1 MHMLWLLFLFFSGA
15 FCASYSVMS
24 SSFDPMDYSPPDS
37 SVHGILQPRILGW
50 VAIPFS
56 RGSSGTRD
64 RTLVS
69 CITGRFFTIWA
80 PGNCHFQS
88 SILWIHFT
96 ASLIGGFITLVTG
109 VDWSRNQEILIL
121 VLSVWPWAS
130 HISSPSVFLK
140 LSQGVFSVCGWRV
153 YYNISESPGALGFVG
168 VVGGTCGQVAIWV
181 HGVCISLLSHP
192 PPFRLLH
199 SRSSEDL
206 SLYPRCHL
214 MTHLLP
220 SQIPPLPSC
229 MDRSFL
235 PWAAR

>member
-1 MHMLWLLFLFFSGA
+1 MHMLLFLFFSGA
-15 FCASYSVMS
+15 FCVSYSVMS
-24 SSFDPMDYSPPDS
+24 NSFDPMDYTAPDS
-37 SVHGILQPRILGW
+37 SVHGILQPRILEW

-64 RTLVS
+64 WTLVS

-80 PGNCHFQS
+80 PGNCHFES

-96 ASLIGGFITLVTG
+96 ASLIEGFITLVTG

-121 VLSVWPWAS
+121 VLSMWPWAS
-130 HISSPSVFLK
+130 RISSPSVFLK
-140 LSQGVFSVCGWRV
+140 LSQGIFSVCGWRV
-153 YYNISESPGALGFVG
+153 YYNISESPGALGFVS
-168 VVGGTCGQVAIWV
+168 VVGGTCGPSECMVFAFLYWATLLPF
-181 HGVCISLLSHP
+181 GCCIP
-192 PPFRLLH
+192 GRLKT
-199 SRSSEDL
+199 

-220 SQIPPLPSC
+220 SQRPPLPSC